1 MRGAWRSARRT
12 ARFNPRPPLLAG
24 DAPVPRRPARAWAM
38 FQSAPAIAGG
48 RCNTVVEMMRAGTSF
63 NPRPP
68 LLAGDAAARGSCRGA
83 LPRFN
88 PRPPLLAGDAAERE
102 RAATVVDVSIRA
114 RHCWRAM
121 RACPPACPRS
131 NAFQSAPA
139 IAGGRCGQAP
149 ALAAGGLDVSIRARH
164 CWRAMRRCT
173 AGGVRSLQFQSAPAI
188 AGGRCR
194 MPARTPATSASFN
207 PRPPLL
213 AGDAWRRRAGACFN
227 YVSIRARHCWRAM
240 LSATLAANT
249 QPMFQSAPAIAGGRC
264 RARSTEGA
272 GYCRFNPRPPLLAGD
287 AAAVWMPSNAKASF
301 NPRPPL
307 LAGDAGTVDAGCS
320 GQSCF
325 NPRPPLLAGDAPPF
339 SVVSV
344 AITSG
349 VSIRARHCWRA
360 MPVCQSQ
367 RGGYLCFNP
376 RPPLLAG
383 DAG

>member
-1 MRGAWRSARRT
+1 MPPRAGRAGVLYRVSIRARHCWRAMPQSGSGQQLLSMFQSAPAIAGGRCAHVRRPVHART
-12 ARFNPRPPLLAG
+12 RFNPRPPLLAG
-24 DAPVPRRPARAWAM
+24 DAGRRQPWRRADWM

-48 RCNTVVEMMRAGTSF
+48 RCGAARRVGSGRCSF

-68 LLAGDAAARGSCRGA
+68 LLAGDAECQHARQQRQ
-83 LPRFN
+83 P
-88 PRPPLLAGDAAERE
+88 
-102 RAATVVDVSIRA
+102 VSIRA

-121 RACPPACPRS
+121 HG
-131 NAFQSAPA
+131 
-139 IAGGRCGQAP
+139 AGGQ
-149 ALAAGGLDVSIRARH
+149 ALAL
-164 CWRAMRRCT
+164 T
-173 AGGVRSLQFQSAPAI
+173 
-188 AGGRCR
+188 
-194 MPARTPATSASFN
+194 
-207 PRPPLL
+207 
-213 AGDAWRRRAGACFN
+213 
-227 YVSIRARHCWRAM
+227 
-240 LSATLAANT
+240 
-249 QPMFQSAPAIAGGRC
+249 MFQSAPAIAGGRC